1 MEYFSI
7 KRSLFIVPSKKCS
20 ENFEKIDKFMNL
32 LEKSGIGKIIEYVKL
47 KDKKCKGRT
56 GYNPYNLFAAV
67 VYCFAKFNATLRDI
81 EDKCIND
88 LRVIYIME
96 GNIPDYSTI
105 GNFINTYIVPY
116 QYEIF
121 THINKEIAKELNLD
135 ISDIY
140 LDGTK
145 IEANAN
151 KYKFVWKPVK
161 FHIKLDIKI
170 KELLDKIGYKYSK
183 ELVKAYEFNNVL
195 KQYSTDN
202 NIDVAN
208 IPNGRGKRLTE
219 EQKNYKIGYEYLVKL
234 VEYEEKE
241 QICGE
246 NRNSYFKT
254 DHDATA
260 MVLKED
266 YYSKLSHDFHAGYNV

>member
-135 ISDIY
+135 ISNIY

-170 KELLDKIGYKYSK
+170 KELLDKVGYKYSK
-183 ELVKAYEFNNVL
+183 
-195 KQYSTDN
+195 
-202 NIDVAN
+202 
-208 IPNGRGKRLTE
+208 
-219 EQKNYKIGYEYLVKL
+219 
-234 VEYEEKE
+234 
-241 QICGE
+241 
-246 NRNSYFKT
+246 
-254 DHDATA
+254 
-260 MVLKED
+260 
-266 YYSKLSHDFHAGYNV
+266 